1 MLGMRVIILPH
12 SAIDA
17 IKALPESVVSIK
29 SHHYD
34 VFLGQYSFMGTK
46 ADEFDEAMRYDLQR
60 STPKVLASFVAEV
73 DYVFEKTF
81 GKPHVWEAFQPRE
94 CMARVAALMSGRAF
108 VGLPLSRD
116 EEWAEATVTYT
127 QDVTKAWMVLRMIPK
142 SLHWL
147 LVPCLPQVRSLNQHK
162 ALTQRKLKPL
172 LQQELSADK
181 EDGQV
186 GDGEPGGDMIRWFRK
201 RYTDPATAENLTRD
215 QLLATFASIY
225 NLTNALS
232 YLLFDLATYPEH
244 IEPLRAEL
252 NVQVGTDGRITKENI
267 QKLRKLD
274 SFIRESQRLSPPSL
288 ANMPRIVTSPEGLNL
303 PSGHVIPRGERI
315 MVRAHTLNLD
325 PALWENPDTFDGFR
339 FERLRSAPGNELKYQ
354 HTTTGVDNINFG
366 HGIWACPGRHFASSQ
381 MKVVLAHLLQHYDIK
396 LEDGKEKSRQQ
407 HFGLAIVPDT
417 GSKVLLRYREDT
429 R

>member
-1 MLGMRVIILPH
+1 MCGPRYGRVIDRYIHTGPTDFQSLWLTDLVEKVSGYALRLDHARNEGDHPSTFSH
-12 SAIDA
+12 RCHQSATGECGVYQVT
-17 IKALPESVVSIK
+17 KAPKLVDIESSADEVSR

-60 STPKVLASFVAEV
+60 NTPKVLASFVAEV

-81 GKPHVWEAFQPRE
+81 GKPRVWEAFQPRE

-147 LVPCLPQVRSLNQHK
+147 LAPCLPQVRSLNQHK

-172 LQQELSADK
+172 LRQELSADK
-181 EDGQV
+181 QNGQV

-201 RYTDPATAENLTRD
+201 RYTSPATAENLTRD

-232 YLLFDLATYPEH
+232 YLLFDLATYQEH

-252 NVQVGTDGRITKENI
+252 KEQVGTEGRITKENI

-288 ANMPRIVTSPEGLNL
+288 GMRSPTRHSLIEK
-303 PSGHVIPRGERI
+303 
-315 MVRAHTLNLD
+315 ATLTL
-325 PALWENPDTFDGFR
+325 
-339 FERLRSAPGNELKYQ
+339 
-354 HTTTGVDNINFG
+354 
-366 HGIWACPGRHFASSQ
+366 
-381 MKVVLAHLLQHYDIK
+381 
-396 LEDGKEKSRQQ
+396 RQQ
-407 HFGLAIVPDT
+407 TCL
-417 GSKVLLRYREDT
+417 VL
-429 R
+429 